1 MNDTEEKSLFEAT
14 YNPDVLLCLANLSN
28 DEVLTPPDFA
38 NKMLDMLPQ
47 ELFEDPNTT
56 FLDPCCKSGV
66 FLREIAKRLIKGLED
81 EIPDLQERIDHIMRK
96 QLYGVAITELT
107 SLLSRRSL
115 YCSKYPNSKYSI
127 SKFDDIEGNIR
138 FKRIEHTW
146 KDEKCVY
153 CGASQEQYDRGPE
166 LETHAYEFIHTL
178 KPEEIF
184 NMKFDVICSN
194 PPYSLSTQKNS
205 RQAKPIYHLFV
216 EQAKKLNPRYM
227 TMIIP
232 SRWFSGGMGLDK
244 FRSEMLNDGKITE
257 MVDYPNSHDV
267 FTGVDVPGGVCY
279 FLWDRSYKG
288 ECKVTNVVDGVE
300 YSSIRSL
307 NEFPTFV
314 RFSQA
319 IPIIR
324 KVFEIEK
331 PKKTMEETV
340 SSAKP
345 FGLSTN
351 YEPRESGISCQFIQ
365 KIGLKYA
372 DPSDIIDSQNLLD
385 KWKLLIP
392 RSPIAGQTDFTKP
405 VGFYYDGN
413 TKIVPPNT
421 CCTESFLV
429 AGAFDTEE
437 EVLNFKS
444 YLFTKTVRFLLLQAV
459 VSQDVLRNK
468 YCFVPALEKYDEEYT
483 DEKLIKRWNIT
494 DEEWNY
500 IDSKIK
506 NIGEQ
511 E

>member
-351 YEPRESGISCQFIQ
+351 YEPRESGIPCQFIQ

-483 DEKLIKRWNIT
+483 DKKLIKRWNIT